1 LLFDVRHKFGN
12 LRITYVYSVPC
23 GLDLLQAGAWRGVI
37 DLRRIDIF
45 SFAKKIVHHKKYGGV
60 GASASQFRTLR

>member
-1 LLFDVRHKFGN
+1 
-12 LRITYVYSVPC
+12 VPC